1 MSKPR
6 SSIVRG
12 DGLEG
17 VSKRIEE
24 RITGATTERAEDRFY
39 LGKSLFDRIAIGR
52 IGRQKQQGTTA
63 GGQRLVNMGCFV
75 DTQVV
80 QHHHLARMQGR
91 DEHLGHI
98 HLECCGIH
106 CPFHRPGAT
115 MPCAVRAAM
124 KVRFLP

>member
-52 IGRQKQQGTTA
+52 IGRQKQQGTATSC
-63 GGQRLVNMGCFV
+63 QCLMNMGRFV

-80 QHHHLARMQGR
+80 QHHDLACM
-91 DEHLGHI
+91 
-98 HLECCGIH
+98 
-106 CPFHRPGAT
+106 
-115 MPCAVRAAM
+115 
-124 KVRFLP
+124 